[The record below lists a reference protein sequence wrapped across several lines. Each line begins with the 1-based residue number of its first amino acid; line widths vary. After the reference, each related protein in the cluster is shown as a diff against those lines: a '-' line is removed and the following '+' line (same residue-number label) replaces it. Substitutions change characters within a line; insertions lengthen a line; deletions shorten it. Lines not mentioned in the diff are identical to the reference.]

1 MTALAVFFYGR
12 NIMAMKQTQT
22 KMFEFSDTGLD
33 FCSGSKNLFPDRFK
47 KMLALGYNEKTV
59 TGVVVAG
66 NQVTLSYEFTHGYAA
81 NRVLKVNSGPLST
94 LHGGEF
100 WIDSVTANTVTMTI
114 ESAPLSIASGFVTK
128 IAPLGWELVYELNHV
143 HIYKFKHLDDT
154 DMYARLCFQNATIAG
169 YRNCIS
175 VGIGRQV
182 DLTLGTVLDAP
193 FDLGNCATTAAST
206 ANLKWDFTYDTVRS
220 FDNSTYA
227 QGLSQFGKAAIVG
240 SKYHIFIAG
249 NAYTD
254 DRFSYIYGIFP
265 FVSTLNNLNYPALL
279 CCFNTS
285 SSGSM
290 GLSQHNYQRLY
301 VNTVD
306 CLTSLDVTYT
316 FPANFAT
323 QSFYPSNIE
332 PFNTTGCFP
341 IQLFM
346 KSGKQ
351 PLGFIA
357 GGLYQAA
364 YANAN
369 KPPYTIGQ
377 SPSITADIDFNN
389 PVVVHATSLNI
400 NNPVSWLCSPVE
412 EIKIGA

>member
-1 MTALAVFFYGR
+1 
-12 NIMAMKQTQT
+12 MAMKQTQT

-47 KMLALGYNEKTV
+47 KMLALGFNEKTV

-66 NQVTLSYEFTHGYAA
+66 NQVTFSYEFAHGYVA
-81 NRVLKVNSGPLST
+81 NRVLKVNSGPLAT

-114 ESAPLSIASGFVTK
+114 EGAPLSIASGFVTK
-128 IAPLGWELVYELNHV
+128 IASLGWELVYELNHV
-143 HIYKFKHLDDT
+143 HIYKFKHIDDT
-154 DMYARLCFQNATIAG
+154 DMYARLCFQNATISG
-169 YRNCIS
+169 YRNCIA

-182 DLTLGTVLDAP
+182 DLSLGTVLDAP
-193 FDLGNCATTAAST
+193 FDLGSCATTSAST
-206 ANLKWDFTYDTVRS
+206 DNLKWDFTYDTARAY
-220 FDNSTYA
+220 DNSTYT
-227 QGLSQFGKAAIVG
+227 QGLTRFGKAAIVG
-240 SKYHIFIAG
+240 SQYHIFIAG

-254 DRFSYIYGIFP
+254 NRFSYIYGIFP

-279 CCFNTS
+279 CCFNS
-285 SSGSM
+285 SSTGSM
-290 GLSQHNYQRLY
+290 GTNQHDYQRIY
-301 VNTVD
+301 VYNVD
-306 CLTSLDVTYT
+306 CLTSSIATYT
-316 FPANFAT
+316 FPVNFAS
-323 QSFYPSNIE
+323 QSFYPSSIE

-341 IQLFM
+341 IQLFT
-346 KSGKQ
+346 KNEKQ

-364 YANAN
+364 YASAD
-369 KPPYTIGQ
+369 KPPYDISQ
-377 SPSITADIDFNN
+377 SPSISMDIDFSN
-389 PVVVHATSLNI
+389 PVVVHGTSLNI

>member
-1 MTALAVFFYGR
+1 
-12 NIMAMKQTQT
+12 MAMKQTQT

-47 KMLALGYNEKTV
+47 KMLAQGYNEKTV
-59 TGVVVAG
+59 TGVAVTG
-66 NQVTLSYEFTHGYAA
+66 NQVTFSYEFAHGYVA
-81 NRVLKVNSGPLST
+81 NRVLKVNSGPLAT

-114 ESAPLSIASGFVTK
+114 EGAPISIASGFVTK
-128 IAPLGWELVYELNHV
+128 IASLGWELVYELNHV
-143 HIYKFKHLDDT
+143 HIYKFKHIDDT
-154 DMYARLCFQNATIAG
+154 DIYARLCFQNTTASGRNTIA
-169 YRNCIS
+169 

-182 DLTLGTVLDAP
+182 NLTLGTVLDAP
-193 FDLGNCATTAAST
+193 FDLGSCVTTAATTST
-206 ANLKWDFTYDTVRS
+206 IKWDFTYETVRTY
-220 FDNSTYA
+220 DNFTYA
-227 QGLSQFGKAAIVG
+227 EGFLRFGKATIVG
-240 SKYHIFIAG
+240 SQYHIFIAG

-254 DRFSYIYGIFP
+254 DRFSYIYGVFP

-285 SSGSM
+285 PNSSM
-290 GLSQHNYQRLY
+290 GLSQHNHQRLY
-301 VNTVD
+301 VYDMD
-306 CLTSLDVTYT
+306 CIASHIPTYT
-316 FPANFAT
+316 FPANFAA
-323 QSFYPSNIE
+323 QSFYPNNIE

-341 IQLFM
+341 IQLFT
-346 KSGKQ
+346 KIERQ

-364 YANAN
+364 YTNAN
-369 KPPYTIGQ
+369 KPAYSISE
-377 SPSITADIDFNN
+377 SPSISADIDFNN
-389 PVVVHATSLNI
+389 PVVIHGTSLNV

>member
-1 MTALAVFFYGR
+1 
-12 NIMAMKQTQT
+12 MAMKQTQT

-47 KMLALGYNEKTV
+47 KMLALGFNEKTV

-66 NQVTLSYEFTHGYAA
+66 NQVTFSYEFAHGYAA
-81 NRVLKVNSGPLST
+81 NRVLKVNSGPLAT

-100 WIDSVTANTVTMTI
+100 WIDSVTANTLTMTI

-154 DMYARLCFQNATIAG
+154 AMYARLCFQNATTAG
-169 YRNCIS
+169 RNCIA

-206 ANLKWDFTYDTVRS
+206 ARIKWDFTYDTVRS
-220 FDNSTYA
+220 FDNFTYA

-240 SKYHIFIAG
+240 SQYHIFIAG

-285 SSGSM
+285 GSGSPM
-290 GLSQHNYQRLY
+290 GLSQHFSQRIY

-306 CLTSLDVTYT
+306 CVTSLDVTYT
-316 FPANFAT
+316 FPINFALK
-323 QSFYPSNIE
+323 SFYPSSIE

-341 IQLFM
+341 IQLFT
-346 KSGKQ
+346 KAEKQ

-364 YANAN
+364 YTNAN
-369 KPPYTIGQ
+369 KPPYLISQ
-377 SPSITADIDFNN
+377 SPSITTDIDFNS
-389 PVVVHATSLNI
+389 PVVLHGTSLDI

-412 EIKIGA
+412 EVKIGA